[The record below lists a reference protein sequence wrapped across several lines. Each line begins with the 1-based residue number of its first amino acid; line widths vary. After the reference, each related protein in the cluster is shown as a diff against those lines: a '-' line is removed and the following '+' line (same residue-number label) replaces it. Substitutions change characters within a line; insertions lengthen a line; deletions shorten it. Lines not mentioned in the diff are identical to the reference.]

1 MLWKISSRCD
11 RIPNSYNQ
19 YQAIRQDALLIKA
32 DSRAQENG
40 TWAFNKWATQEKL
53 AVRRHTYRLSWD
65 NSCDQ
70 QINELYRHLKQ
81 NKSCNH
87 RTSASASNDAS
98 RQAEEAFAWKL
109 RLRPCVSVEIV
120 SLLLSLL
127 LTPWQPHTD
136 RQNWKTAFLA
146 EVLRLFSSVIRAK
159 ILLKA

>member
-87 RTSASASNDAS
+87 RMSASASNDAS

-109 RLRPCVSVEIV
+109 RLRPCVTASSWNCFSFAVFVINSLATPHRQAKLKNSISRRGLKIV
-120 SLLLSLL
+120 
-127 LTPWQPHTD
+127 
-136 RQNWKTAFLA
+136 F
-146 EVLRLFSSVIRAK
+146 
-159 ILLKA
+159 